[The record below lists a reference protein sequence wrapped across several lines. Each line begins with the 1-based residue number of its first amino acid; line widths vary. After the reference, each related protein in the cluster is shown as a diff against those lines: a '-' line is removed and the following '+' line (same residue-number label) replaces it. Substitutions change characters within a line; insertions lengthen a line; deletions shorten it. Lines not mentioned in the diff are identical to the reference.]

1 MKKETNA
8 NFFQDSIKLRFY
20 QVSAMYYN
28 KFRSKWKGI
37 IVVLIITVFL
47 YWFILDITQK
57 DELG

>member
-8 NFFQDSIKLRFY
+8 NFFQDSIKLRLY
-20 QVSAMYYN
+20 QVSEIYYN